1 MITVEGLQV
10 CFSKLKSMVFH
21 GEHPFDSKIS
31 FIGKRQKKGHTYRAH
46 QIGVEEGLVNAAAG
60 LDDLNPAAEP
70 DPAEPPPVKKNG
82 LTITGEFLTGEFQGG
97 FSLLR
102 ERYKNQKQK
111 EMLLFWK
118 ERGFQRGM
126 LL

>member
-1 MITVEGLQV
+1 
-10 CFSKLKSMVFH
+10 MVFH

-70 DPAEPPPVKKNG
+70 DPAEPPPVKKQRSDNNWRVSNWRV
-82 LTITGEFLTGEFQGG
+82 FRAVQ
-97 FSLLR
+97 SL
-102 ERYKNQKQK
+102 ERKVKK
-111 EMLLFWK
+111 EK
-118 ERGFQRGM
+118 RDAEERGSQRGM